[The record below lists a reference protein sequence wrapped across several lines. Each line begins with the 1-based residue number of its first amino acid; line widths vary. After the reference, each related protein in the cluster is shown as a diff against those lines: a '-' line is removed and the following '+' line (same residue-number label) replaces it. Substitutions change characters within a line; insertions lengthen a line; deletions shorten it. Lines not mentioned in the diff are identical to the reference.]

1 MSTPSAVR
9 PRWLQKPLAA
19 PAAVAAGALAAA
31 ALVHV
36 VDPNETGNYPTCPFL
51 ALTGRYCPGCGS
63 LRALHALTTGDIGTA
78 VGLNVL
84 AVAAVPLLA
93 YLWLGWTARR
103 VRRAPRTSL
112 TDPRWLMAL
121 AALVV
126 LFWIVRNLPFGAVL
140 AP

>member
-1 MSTPSAVR
+1 M
-9 PRWLQKPLAA
+9 AA

-36 VDPNETGNYPTCPFL
+36 VDPNDSGNYPTCPFL
-51 ALTGRYCPGCGS
+51 ALTGRFCPGCGS
-63 LRALHALTTGDIGTA
+63 LRALHALTNGDIGTA

-84 AVAAVPLLA
+84 TVVAVPLLA
-93 YLWLGWTARR
+93 YLWLRWTARR
-103 VRRAPRTSL
+103 ARRVERTSL
-112 TDPRWLMAL
+112 ADPRWLTAL
-121 AALVV
+121 AVLVV